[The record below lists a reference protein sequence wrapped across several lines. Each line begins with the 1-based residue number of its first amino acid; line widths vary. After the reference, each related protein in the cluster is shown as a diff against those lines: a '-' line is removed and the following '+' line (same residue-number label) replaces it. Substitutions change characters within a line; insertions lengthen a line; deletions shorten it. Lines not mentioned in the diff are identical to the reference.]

1 MAKRKVF
8 LKYGENTV
16 QINFRVPVSK
26 RSEIEKDVEKLLKKY
41 LDPKYVEIG
50 VLASE
55 VKKESPAVS
64 SVDESVSVLG
74 DTKDA
79 EDIPN
84 WKKNLLNK
92 NKSAAVLKEVAKLA
106 DVKTKPTLEDLYDF
120 ELASGFPDQDDCV
133 FVDKKLTA
141 CYSKYDLGIFYVKF
155 DGRFLKFTNKKSF
168 EKFSKDNLTP
178 M

>member
-1 MAKRKVF
+1 MAKEKTRMF
-8 LKYGENTV
+8 SY
-16 QINFRVPVSK
+16 RVPGSLY
-26 RSEIEKDVEKLLKKY
+26 SEISKMVKLRINEYEKELL
-41 LDPKYVEIG
+41 LGPE
-50 VLASE
+50 A
-55 VKKESPAVS
+55 KKE
-64 SVDESVSVLG
+64 
-74 DTKDA
+74 
-79 EDIPN
+79 IPIEEKPM
-84 WKKNLLNK
+84 WKPKN
-92 NKSAAVLKEVAKLA
+92 VAA
-106 DVKTKPTLEDLYDF
+106 DVKTTKPTLEDLYDF